1 MFTAHNTQSANAWAA
16 EAGGMPLDVN
26 MKAVGW
32 SVESTFGRFCKK
44 TAATVNM
51 NQALMDS
58 FVKRN

>member
-1 MFTAHNTQSANAWAA
+1 MFTAHHTQSANAWAA
-16 EAGGMPLDVN
+16 KAGGMPLDVI

-32 SVESTFGRFCKK
+32 SIESTFGRFCKK
-44 TAATVNM
+44 AATVNM

>member
-1 MFTAHNTQSANAWAA
+1 MFTAHSTLSANEWAA
-16 EAGGMPLDVN
+16 AAGGIPFDVI
-26 MKAVGW
+26 MKAVVW

-44 TAATVNM
+44 AAIVNM